1 VEPSRPKVDTTSAMR
16 IGRLEAALIALIG
29 DEATGRLI
37 EAWRGEKL
45 YIPRHVSRRHPMAQE
60 IGLDAARL
68 LCAVYGGRSILLPTG
83 YRRRL
88 DKRNRAIV
96 EARRAGATVENLR
109 RAHGLSRRTI
119 FYILAADQGE
129 CSSPWTA

>member
-1 VEPSRPKVDTTSAMR
+1 MR

-29 DEATGRLI
+29 DESTGRLI
-37 EAWRGEKL
+37 EVWRGERL
-45 YIPRHVSRRHPMAQE
+45 YIPRHVSHLHPMAQE
-60 IGLDAARL
+60 IGLDAARRL
-68 LCAVYGGRSILLPTG
+68 VAVYGGESLLIPTG

-119 FYILAADQGE
+119 FYILAAAKGE